1 MYALEAE
8 PMVPELN
15 RNLTYDRKIKVKKG
29 MDTFT
34 VDAPRKVNDSLG
46 YFRPAQEI
54 DKVRTIPESNG
65 MTGFVIPQLARI
77 TFRVCSD
84 SFSSNG
90 VREFLDDTNGYFKK
104 LKTTTNVPL
113 FIS

>member
-1 MYALEAE
+1 
-8 PMVPELN
+8 MV
-15 RNLTYDRKIKVKKG
+15 
-29 MDTFT
+29 DT
-34 VDAPRKVNDSLG
+34 PRKVNDSLG

-104 LKTTTNVPL
+104 FKDDNKGTAIYIMKKNDNWGSL
-113 FIS
+113 F